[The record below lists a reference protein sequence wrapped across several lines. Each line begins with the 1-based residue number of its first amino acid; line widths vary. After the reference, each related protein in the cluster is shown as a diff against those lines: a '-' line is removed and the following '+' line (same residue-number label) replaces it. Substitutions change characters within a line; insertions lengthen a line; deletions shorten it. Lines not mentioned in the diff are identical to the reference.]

1 MLSFFGKKCDL
12 YPLITTTQ
20 VIEKREEIK
29 NYNIWQP
36 FLLSVI
42 MIMGMVLGYKMND
55 ADNPPLIQ
63 GIDMDESSARYGSG
77 RVEEIIRFVDTR
89 YVDEV
94 DDSDLVESAITAVL
108 DQLDP
113 HSVYIAPEYMKS
125 INASMEGQFKGVGIE
140 SYYLDDTV
148 NIISVLKDSPA
159 DKAGLERF
167 DQIIAIN
174 DIVVAGKGLPFS
186 DISDMLSSEEE
197 DKEVQIHK
205 YRSKTEERVQLSIT
219 EIPLGSV
226 EIFYMLT
233 DKVGLIKID
242 RFSSKTYKEFMEAL
256 EDLVENQN
264 LRHLVIDLRNNPG
277 GYLPETTNILS
288 QLMKEKDRL
297 LVYTE
302 GKANDRIDYTT
313 TGKSF
318 FNVERIAV
326 LIDENSASGSE
337 ILAGALQDWDRG
349 LVVGRR
355 TFGKGLVQEQYPLSN
370 GGAIRLTVAR
380 YYTPT
385 GRSIQQSYDNL
396 NDYHDVSKRYS
407 SDTIQIVDSL
417 KYYTKILGR
426 EVYGSGGIYPD
437 VYVPISAAD
446 EDPGLISI
454 LSQIPEWTY
463 MQLRDDKLN
472 FEGTIEQIVAWEL
485 PTEVLQSFNEYVSGQ
500 KNQFASGYLNNY
512 VSVIRKEI
520 KAQMARILFGEIA
533 ENKVQIIGD
542 KALDEALNY
551 VQSDNSLEEY
561 LESYN

>member
-1 MLSFFGKKCDL
+1 M
-12 YPLITTTQ
+12 T
-20 VIEKREEIK
+20 ENREEIK
-29 NYNIWQP
+29 TYNIWQP
-36 FLLSVI
+36 LLLSI
-42 MIMGMVLGYKMND
+42 MMIMGMVLGYKMND

-63 GIDMDESSARYGSG
+63 GIDMDESSAISGSG

-89 YVDEV
+89 YVDEI
-94 DDSDLVESAITAVL
+94 DDSDLVESAISAVL

-125 INASMEGQFKGVGIE
+125 INASMEGRFNGVGIE

-148 NIISVLKDSPA
+148 NIISVIKDSPA
-159 DKAGLERF
+159 DIAGLERF

-174 DIVVAGKGLPFS
+174 DSVVAGKGLLFS
-186 DISDMLSSEEE
+186 EISEMLRNENI
-197 DKEVQIHK
+197 DKEVLIHK
-205 YRSKTEERVQLSIT
+205 YRSKTDEKVQLPLA
-219 EIPLGSV
+219 EIPLKSV
-226 EIFYMLT
+226 EISYMLT
-233 DKVGLIKID
+233 DNVGLIKID

-256 EDLVENQN
+256 EDLVENHN
-264 LRHLVIDLRNNPG
+264 LSHLIIDLRDNPG

-288 QLMKEKDRL
+288 QLMREKDRL

-318 FNVERIAV
+318 FKVDRIAV

-385 GRSIQQSYDNL
+385 GRSIQQPYDNL

-454 LSQIPEWTY
+454 LNQIPEWTY
-463 MQLRDDKLN
+463 LQLRDNKIN
-472 FEGTIEQIVAWEL
+472 YEGTIEQISTWEV
-485 PTEVLQSFNEYVSGQ
+485 PNEILQSFNEYVSSQ
-500 KNQFASGYLNNY
+500 KSQYAAGYLTLY
-512 VSVIRKEI
+512 ISDIKKAI
-520 KAQMARILFGEIA
+520 KAQMAKILYGEIA
-533 ENKVQIIGD
+533 ENKVQITGD
-542 KALDEALNY
+542 KAMEEALNY
-551 VQSDNSLEEY
+551 VQSHNSLEEY
-561 LESYN
+561 LESYK

>member
-1 MLSFFGKKCDL
+1 MTENK
-12 YPLITTTQ
+12 
-20 VIEKREEIK
+20 EEIK
-29 NYNIWQP
+29 KYNVWQP
-36 FLLSVI
+36 MLLSVM

-63 GIDMDESSARYGSG
+63 GIDMDESSALSGSG

-89 YVDEV
+89 YVDDV
-94 DDSDLVESAITAVL
+94 DDNALVESAISTVL

-125 INASMEGQFKGVGIE
+125 INDSMEGRFKGVGIE

-148 NIISVLKDSPA
+148 NIISVIKDSPA

-167 DQIIAIN
+167 DQLIAIN
-174 DIVVAGKGLPFS
+174 DSLVAGKGLPFS
-186 DISDMLSSEEE
+186 EISEMLRDEEVQ
-197 DKEVQIHK
+197 KEVLVHK
-205 YRSKTEERVQLSIT
+205 YNTRVDEKVELGLA
-219 EIPLGSV
+219 EIPLKSV
-226 EIFYMLT
+226 EISYMINEN
-233 DKVGLIKID
+233 VGLIKID

-256 EDLVENQN
+256 EDLVENHN
-264 LRHLVIDLRNNPG
+264 LSHLIIDLRDNPG

-318 FNVERIAV
+318 FNVDRIAV

-385 GRSIQQSYDNL
+385 GRSIQQPYDNL
-396 NDYHDVSKRYS
+396 RDYHDVSNRYS
-407 SDTIQIVDSL
+407 SDTIQIIDSL
-417 KYYTKILGR
+417 KYYTKLLGR

-437 VYVPISAAD
+437 VYVPISAVD
-446 EDPGLISI
+446 EDPGLIGI
-454 LSQIPEWTY
+454 LSQVPEWTY
-463 MQLRDDKLN
+463 TQLRDKKLKY
-472 FEGTIEQIVAWEL
+472 EGTVDQFSSWEL
-485 PTEVLQSFNEYVSGQ
+485 PQEGMYAFNVYINSQSIQYS
-500 KNQFASGYLNNY
+500 AGYLSQY
-512 VSVIRKEI
+512 KSEIRKEI
-520 KAQMARILFGEIA
+520 KSQVARILFGDIA
-533 ENKVQIIGD
+533 ENKVLNQGD
-542 KALDEALNY
+542 KAMEEALKY
-551 VQSDNSLEEY
+551 VQSSKSLEEY
-561 LESYN
+561 LLSVQ

>member
-1 MLSFFGKKCDL
+1 MTENK
-12 YPLITTTQ
+12 
-20 VIEKREEIK
+20 EEIK
-29 NYNIWQP
+29 KYNVWQP
-36 FLLSVI
+36 MLLSVM

-63 GIDMDESSARYGSG
+63 GIDMDESSALSGSG

-89 YVDEV
+89 YVDDV
-94 DDSDLVESAITAVL
+94 DDNALVESAISTVL

-125 INASMEGQFKGVGIE
+125 INDSMEGRFKGVGIE

-148 NIISVLKDSPA
+148 NIISVIKDSPA

-167 DQIIAIN
+167 DQLIAIN
-174 DIVVAGKGLPFS
+174 DSLVAGKGLPFS
-186 DISDMLSSEEE
+186 EISEMLRDEEVQ
-197 DKEVQIHK
+197 KEVLVHK
-205 YRSKTEERVQLSIT
+205 YNTRVDEKVELGLA
-219 EIPLGSV
+219 EIPLKSV
-226 EIFYMLT
+226 EISYIINEN
-233 DKVGLIKID
+233 VGLIKID

-256 EDLVENQN
+256 EDLVENHN
-264 LRHLVIDLRNNPG
+264 LSHLIIDLRDNPG

-318 FNVERIAV
+318 FNVDRIAV

-385 GRSIQQSYDNL
+385 GRSIQQPYDNL
-396 NDYHDVSKRYS
+396 RDYHDVSNRYS
-407 SDTIQIVDSL
+407 SDTIQIIDSL
-417 KYYTKILGR
+417 KYYTKLLGR

-437 VYVPISAAD
+437 VYVPISAVD
-446 EDPGLISI
+446 EDPGLIGI
-454 LSQIPEWTY
+454 LSQVPEWTY
-463 MQLRDDKLN
+463 TQLRDKKLKY
-472 FEGTIEQIVAWEL
+472 EGTVDQFSSWEL
-485 PTEVLQSFNEYVSGQ
+485 PQEVMDVFNVYINSQSIQYS
-500 KNQFASGYLNNY
+500 AGYLSQY
-512 VSVIRKEI
+512 KSEIRKEI
-520 KAQMARILFGEIA
+520 KSQVARILFGDIA
-533 ENKVQIIGD
+533 ENKVLNQGD
-542 KALDEALNY
+542 KAMEEALKY
-551 VQSDNSLEEY
+551 VQSSKSLEEY
-561 LESYN
+561 LLSVQ

>member
-1 MLSFFGKKCDL
+1 
-12 YPLITTTQ
+12 
-20 VIEKREEIK
+20 
-29 NYNIWQP
+29 
-36 FLLSVI
+36 
-42 MIMGMVLGYKMND
+42 
-55 ADNPPLIQ
+55 
-63 GIDMDESSARYGSG
+63 
-77 RVEEIIRFVDTR
+77 
-89 YVDEV
+89 
-94 DDSDLVESAITAVL
+94 
-108 DQLDP
+108 
-113 HSVYIAPEYMKS
+113 MKS
-125 INASMEGQFKGVGIE
+125 INASMEGRFNGVGIE
-140 SYYLDDTV
+140 SYFLDDTV
-148 NIISVLKDSPA
+148 NIISVIKDSPA
-159 DKAGLERF
+159 DIAGLERF

-174 DIVVAGKGLPFS
+174 DSVVAGKGLLFS
-186 DISDMLSSEEE
+186 EISEMLRNEDI
-197 DKEVQIHK
+197 DKEVLIHK
-205 YRSKTEERVQLSIT
+205 YRSKTDEKVQLPLA
-219 EIPLGSV
+219 EIPLKSV
-226 EIFYMLT
+226 EISYMLT
-233 DKVGLIKID
+233 DNVGLIKID

-256 EDLVENQN
+256 EDLVENHN
-264 LRHLVIDLRNNPG
+264 LSHLIIDLRDNPG

-288 QLMKEKDRL
+288 QLMREKDRL

-318 FNVERIAV
+318 FKVDRIAV

-385 GRSIQQSYDNL
+385 GRSIQQPYDNL

-454 LSQIPEWTY
+454 LNQIPEWTY
-463 MQLRDDKLN
+463 VQLRDNKIN
-472 FEGTIEQIVAWEL
+472 YEGTIEQISTWDVPNEI
-485 PTEVLQSFNEYVSGQ
+485 LQSFNKHVSSQ
-500 KNQFASGYLNNY
+500 KSQYASGYLTLY
-512 VSVIRKEI
+512 ISDIKKEI
-520 KAQMARILFGEIA
+520 KAQVVKILYGEIA
-533 ENKVQIIGD
+533 ENKVQITGD
-542 KALDEALNY
+542 KAMEEALNY
-551 VQSDNSLEEY
+551 VQSHNSLEEY
-561 LESYN
+561 LESYK